1 MFMSSEQEGRRKT
14 VHRKPKFTWKTM
26 EIRLGNSDWRSEPEI
41 RTGNPDRK
49 SEPGTRTGNPNREPG
64 PGVRNRESEP
74 GIRNRESETRNAKP
88 GMRNREC
95 ETGNAKPGMPNCFF
109 FKRFKRTFSIPLL
122 FSLLSRRPPLICLQL
137 PLPLLIFSSSS
148 LLYSLSLE
156 FSTSSPVLP
165 PHKACPNLSN
175 PILAPR
181 TAGRP

>member
-1 MFMSSEQEGRRKT
+1 
-14 VHRKPKFTWKTM
+14 M
-26 EIRLGNSDWRSEPEI
+26 EDHGNQVGELGLEI
-41 RTGNPDRK
+41 
-49 SEPGTRTGNPNREPG
+49 RTGNPNREPG
-64 PGVRNRESEP
+64 PEIRTGNPDRESEP
-74 GIRNRESETRNAKP
+74 GTRTGSPKPGIRTGNPKPGIRNQ
-88 GMRNREC
+88 EC